1 MATTVTTGGS
11 SSTWKQ
17 SRWVWWIERDGIG
30 IAKYNPTAT
39 NESKRFSSPDKV
51 RAVNI
56 YYYKKANNFTEPSD
70 SLLGAWEAELNE
82 LPTQFHEHLV
92 EKAIQYGY
100 EMKPE
105 GLQLAQYFG
114 MKYDEGVKRGRKF
127 AYRGRT
133 STIKSISPTDY

>member
-11 SSTWKQ
+11 SSSWKQ

-30 IAKYNPTAT
+30 IAKYNPVAT
-39 NESKRFSSPDKV
+39 TDASRFDSPDKA
-51 RAVNI
+51 RAI
-56 YYYKKANNFTEPSD
+56 YLYYYKKANHFTEPS
-70 SLLGAWEAELNE
+70 SSSAWETEINE
-82 LPTQFHEHLV
+82 LPSQFHEHLV

-105 GLQLAQYFG
+105 GIGQAQYFG
-114 MKYDEGVKRGRKF
+114 AKFDLGVKRGRKF

-133 STIKSISPTDY
+133 GTIKMTSPTDY